1 MVNKVFL
8 LGRLG
13 KDPEVKYLDNNR
25 AVANFTLA
33 TNEVFID
40 KSGNKVEQTDWHNI
54 EMWDALAKNAEK
66 VLKKGRTVFIEGKIK
81 NDTWVDK
88 DGNKRTTMRIRALQF
103 QVVSS
108 PNNGGDHN
116 HNDKNDHSHDTH
128 DSHGHNDHGDSNLP
142 F

>member
-13 KDPEVKYLDNNR
+13 KDPEVRYLDNNR
-25 AVANFTLA
+25 AVANFTIA

-54 EMWDALAKNAEK
+54 EMWDALARNAEK

-81 NDTWVDK
+81 NETWTDK
-88 DGNKRTTMRIRALQF
+88 DGNKRSAVRIRALQF
-103 QVVSS
+103 QVVAS
-108 PNNGGDHN
+108 PNSENP
-116 HNDKNDHSHDTH
+116 SHADNRSTPPV
-128 DSHGHNDHGDSNLP
+128 DDAPMDLQADDLP

>member
-13 KDPEVKYLDNNR
+13 KDPEVRYLENNR

-54 EMWDALAKNAEK
+54 EMWDALARNAEK
-66 VLKKGRTVFIEGKIK
+66 VLRKGRTVFIEGKIK
-81 NDTWVDK
+81 NETWTDK
-88 DGNKRTTMRIRALQF
+88 EGNKRSAVRIRALQF
-103 QVVSS
+103 QVVSTPS
-108 PNNGGDHN
+108 PNNEHHNNSSERNANVPDEHHHDGGDIM
-116 HNDKNDHSHDTH
+116 
-128 DSHGHNDHGDSNLP
+128 P

>member
-33 TNEVFID
+33 TNEVFMD

-88 DGNKRTTMRIRALQF
+88 EGNKRTTMRIRALQF
-103 QVVSS
+103 QVVSTPS
-108 PNNGGDHN
+108 NNLDHQ
-116 HNDKNDHSHDTH
+116 HADKHEHSHDNHITQ
-128 DSHGHNDHGDSNLP
+128 DNDSNLP

>member
-13 KDPEVKYLDNNR
+13 KDPEVRYLENNR

-40 KSGNKVEQTDWHNI
+40 KAGNKVEQTDWHNI
-54 EMWDALAKNAEK
+54 EMWDALARNAEK

-81 NDTWVDK
+81 NETWTDK
-88 DGNKRTTMRIRALQF
+88 EGNKRSAVRIRALQF

-108 PNNGGDHN
+108 PSTADHGNNHEKNGNVHEEHHSDGGDI
-116 HNDKNDHSHDTH
+116 
-128 DSHGHNDHGDSNLP
+128 LP

>member
-13 KDPEVKYLDNNR
+13 KDPEVRHLDNNR

-40 KSGNKVEQTDWHNI
+40 KSGNKVEQTDWHHV
-54 EMWDALAKNAEK
+54 EMWDALARNAEK
-66 VLKKGRTVFIEGKIK
+66 VLRKGRTVFIEGKIK
-81 NDTWVDK
+81 NETWTDK
-88 DGNKRTTMRIRALQF
+88 DGNKRSAVRIRALQF
-103 QVVSS
+103 QIVSNS
-108 PNNGGDHN
+108 SNADGIGPNEKNGNVMDEHL
-116 HNDKNDHSHDTH
+116 DVSDP
-128 DSHGHNDHGDSNLP
+128 LP

>member
-33 TNEVFID
+33 TNEVFLD

-81 NDTWVDK
+81 NDTFPCV
-88 DGNKRTTMRIRALQF
+88 
-103 QVVSS
+103 
-108 PNNGGDHN
+108 
-116 HNDKNDHSHDTH
+116 
-128 DSHGHNDHGDSNLP
+128 
-142 F
+142 

>member
-88 DGNKRTTMRIRALQF
+88 EGNKRTTMRIRALQF
-103 QVVSS
+103 QVVSA
-108 PNNGGDHN
+108 PGNNGDQH
-116 HNDKNDHSHDTH
+116 HNDKHDHSHDTP
-128 DSHGHNDHGDSNLP
+128 DSANVHENGDSGLP

>member
-13 KDPEVKYLDNNR
+13 KDPEVRYLDNNR
-25 AVANFTLA
+25 AVANFTIA

-54 EMWDALAKNAEK
+54 EMWDALARNAEK

-81 NDTWVDK
+81 NETWTDK
-88 DGNKRTTMRIRALQF
+88 DGNKRSAVRIRALQF
-103 QVVSS
+103 QVVAS
-108 PNNGGDHN
+108 PNSENPSNSDHKSTPSV
-116 HNDKNDHSHDTH
+116 DDAPMDLQA
-128 DSHGHNDHGDSNLP
+128 DDLP

>member
-13 KDPEVKYLDNNR
+13 KDPDVRYLENNR

-54 EMWDALAKNAEK
+54 EMWDALARNAEK

-81 NDTWVDK
+81 NETWVDK
-88 DGNKRTTMRIRALQF
+88 EGHKRSAVRIRALQF
-103 QVVSS
+103 QVVSTPS
-108 PNNGGDHN
+108 AEHTGTYQDRAPNPGDN
-116 HNDKNDHSHDTH
+116 HHES
-128 DSHGHNDHGDSNLP
+128 GDLP

>member
-13 KDPEVKYLDNNR
+13 KDPEVRYLDHNR

-40 KSGNKVEQTDWHNI
+40 KSGNKVEQTDWHHV
-54 EMWDALAKNAEK
+54 EMWDALARNAEK
-66 VLKKGRTVFIEGKIK
+66 VLRKGRTVFIEGKIK
-81 NDTWVDK
+81 NETWTDK
-88 DGNKRTTMRIRALQF
+88 DGNKRSAVRIRALQF
-103 QVVSS
+103 QVVS
-108 PNNGGDHN
+108 NGPSADGLGP
-116 HNDKNDHSHDTH
+116 NDKNGNVMDEHLDASDP
-128 DSHGHNDHGDSNLP
+128 LP

>member
-13 KDPEVKYLDNNR
+13 KDPEVRYLDHNR

-40 KSGNKVEQTDWHNI
+40 KSGNKVEQTDWHHV
-54 EMWDALAKNAEK
+54 EMWDALARNAEK
-66 VLKKGRTVFIEGKIK
+66 VLRKGRTVFIEGKIK
-81 NDTWVDK
+81 NETWTDK
-88 DGNKRTTMRIRALQF
+88 DGNKRSAVRIRALQF
-103 QVVSS
+103 QVVSNS
-108 PNNGGDHN
+108 PSADGLGP
-116 HNDKNDHSHDTH
+116 NDKNGNVMDEHLDASDP
-128 DSHGHNDHGDSNLP
+128 LP

>member
-13 KDPEVKYLDNNR
+13 KDPEVRYLDNNR

-40 KSGNKVEQTDWHNI
+40 KSGNKVEQTDWHSI
-54 EMWDALAKNAEK
+54 EMWDALARNAEK

-81 NDTWVDK
+81 NETWTDK
-88 DGNKRTTMRIRALQF
+88 EGHKRSAVRIRALQF
-103 QVVSS
+103 QVVYSTPYNSDNNDKSS
-108 PNNGGDHN
+108 NEHADHSYN
-116 HNDKNDHSHDTH
+116 HND
-128 DSHGHNDHGDSNLP
+128 DSNY
-142 F
+142 

>member
-13 KDPEVKYLDNNR
+13 KDPEVRYLENNR

-54 EMWDALAKNAEK
+54 EMWDALARNAEK

-81 NDTWVDK
+81 NETWTDK
-88 DGNKRTTMRIRALQF
+88 EGNKRSAVRIRALQF

-108 PNNGGDHN
+108 PGPSDHNNNNNHQEKNGNVHEEHQPEGGDI
-116 HNDKNDHSHDTH
+116 
-128 DSHGHNDHGDSNLP
+128 LP

>member
-33 TNEVFID
+33 TNEVFLD

-88 DGNKRTTMRIRALQF
+88 EGNKRTTMRIRALQF

-108 PNNGGDHN
+108 PSPNNGEHAN
-116 HNDKNDHSHDTH
+116 NDKHDHANDHHTTH
-128 DSHGHNDHGDSNLP
+128 DDTDAGLP

>member
-88 DGNKRTTMRIRALQF
+88 EGNKRTTMRIRALQF

-108 PNNGGDHN
+108 PSNTGDHN
-116 HNDKNDHSHDTH
+116 NNNDRNDHSHDTNH
-128 DSHGHNDHGDSNLP
+128 TVHENGDSGLP

>member
-13 KDPEVKYLDNNR
+13 KDPEVRYLDHNR

-40 KSGNKVEQTDWHNI
+40 KSGNKVEQTDWHHV
-54 EMWDALAKNAEK
+54 EMWDALARNAEK
-66 VLKKGRTVFIEGKIK
+66 VLRKGRTVFIEGKIK
-81 NDTWVDK
+81 NETWTDK
-88 DGNKRTTMRIRALQF
+88 DGNKRSAVRIRALQF
-103 QVVSS
+103 QVVSNS
-108 PNNGGDHN
+108 PSADGLGP
-116 HNDKNDHSHDTH
+116 NDKNGNVMDEHLDVSDP
-128 DSHGHNDHGDSNLP
+128 LP

>member
-13 KDPEVKYLDNNR
+13 KDPEVRYLDHNR

-40 KSGNKVEQTDWHNI
+40 KSGQKVEQTDWHHI
-54 EMWDALAKNAEK
+54 EMWDALARNAEK
-66 VLKKGRTVFIEGKIK
+66 VLRKGRTVFIEGKIK
-81 NDTWVDK
+81 NETWTDK
-88 DGNKRTTMRIRALQF
+88 DGNKRSAVRIRALQF
-103 QVVSS
+103 QVVSNG
-108 PNNGGDHN
+108 PNADGSGGH
-116 HNDKNDHSHDTH
+116 DKN
-128 DSHGHNDHGDSNLP
+128 GHVMDETLDQTDPLP

>member
-13 KDPEVKYLDNNR
+13 KDPEVRYLENNR

-54 EMWDALAKNAEK
+54 EMWDALARNAEK

-81 NDTWVDK
+81 NETWTDK
-88 DGNKRTTMRIRALQF
+88 EGNKRSAVRIRALQF
-103 QVVSS
+103 QVVST
-108 PNNGGDHN
+108 PGAVVDHGNNNHHSHEKNGNVHEEHQPEGGDI
-116 HNDKNDHSHDTH
+116 
-128 DSHGHNDHGDSNLP
+128 LP

>member
-13 KDPEVKYLDNNR
+13 KDPEVRYLENNR

-54 EMWDALAKNAEK
+54 EMWDALARNAEK
-66 VLKKGRTVFIEGKIK
+66 VLRKGRTVFIEGKIK
-81 NDTWVDK
+81 NETWTDK
-88 DGNKRTTMRIRALQF
+88 EGNKRSAVRIRALQF
-103 QVVSS
+103 QVVSTPS
-108 PNNGGDHN
+108 PNNEHHNNSSDRNTNVADEHHNEGGDIM
-116 HNDKNDHSHDTH
+116 
-128 DSHGHNDHGDSNLP
+128 P

>member
-13 KDPEVKYLDNNR
+13 KDPEVRYLDNNR
-25 AVANFTLA
+25 AVANFTIA

-54 EMWDALAKNAEK
+54 EMWDALARNAEK

-81 NDTWVDK
+81 NETWTDK
-88 DGNKRTTMRIRALQF
+88 DGNKRSAVRIRALQF
-103 QVVSS
+103 QVVAS
-108 PNNGGDHN
+108 PNSENTSPSDVKFTPPV
-116 HNDKNDHSHDTH
+116 DDAPIDLSAD
-128 DSHGHNDHGDSNLP
+128 DLP

>member
-13 KDPEVKYLDNNR
+13 KDPEVRYLENPP
-25 AVANFTLA
+25 AVANFTMA

-54 EMWDALAKNAEK
+54 EMWDALARNAEK

-81 NDTWVDK
+81 NETWTDK
-88 DGNKRTTMRIRALQF
+88 EGHKRSAVRIRALQF
-103 QVVSS
+103 QVVSA
-108 PNNGGDHN
+108 PVPGEHNGNHHERNNHSVDDHN
-116 HNDKNDHSHDTH
+116 
-128 DSHGHNDHGDSNLP
+128 DSGDILP

>member
-13 KDPEVKYLDNNR
+13 KDPEVRYLENNR

-54 EMWDALAKNAEK
+54 EMWDALARNAEK
-66 VLKKGRTVFIEGKIK
+66 VLRKGRTVFIEGKIK
-81 NDTWVDK
+81 NETWTDK
-88 DGNKRTTMRIRALQF
+88 EGNKRSAVRIRALQF
-103 QVVSS
+103 QVVSTPS
-108 PNNGGDHN
+108 PNNEHHNNSSDRNANVADEHHHEGGDIM
-116 HNDKNDHSHDTH
+116 
-128 DSHGHNDHGDSNLP
+128 P

>member
-13 KDPEVKYLDNNR
+13 KDPEVKYLENNR

-33 TNEVFID
+33 TNEVFLD

-88 DGNKRTTMRIRALQF
+88 EGNKRTTMRIRALQF

-108 PNNGGDHN
+108 PSPNNGEHTN
-116 HNDKNDHSHDTH
+116 NDKHEHNNNDNHTQD
-128 DSHGHNDHGDSNLP
+128 DSDASLP

>member
-13 KDPEVKYLDNNR
+13 KDPEVRYLDHNR

-40 KSGNKVEQTDWHNI
+40 KSGTKVEQTDWHHI
-54 EMWDALAKNAEK
+54 EMWDALARNAEK

-81 NDTWVDK
+81 NESWTDK
-88 DGNKRTTMRIRALQF
+88 EGNKRSAVRIRALQF
-103 QVVSS
+103 QVVPSS
-108 PNNGGDHN
+108 FNHDNNGHG
-116 HNDKNDHSHDTH
+116 DKN
-128 DSHGHNDHGDSNLP
+128 GNQNDDNSNDESD

>member
-13 KDPEVKYLDNNR
+13 KDPEVRYLDHNR

-40 KSGNKVEQTDWHNI
+40 KSGNKVEQTDWHHV
-54 EMWDALAKNAEK
+54 EMWDALARNAEK
-66 VLKKGRTVFIEGKIK
+66 VLRKGRTVFIEGKIK
-81 NDTWVDK
+81 NETWTDK
-88 DGNKRTTMRIRALQF
+88 DGNKRSAVRIRALQF
-103 QVVSS
+103 QVVS
-108 PNNGGDHN
+108 NGPSADGLGP
-116 HNDKNDHSHDTH
+116 NDKNGNVMDEHLDAP
-128 DSHGHNDHGDSNLP
+128 DPLP

>member
-25 AVANFTLA
+25 AVANFTMA
-33 TNEVFID
+33 TNEVYID

-81 NDTWVDK
+81 NDNWIDK
-88 DGNKRTTMRIRALQF
+88 DGNKRTSIRIRALQF
-103 QVVSS
+103 QVINSPSS
-108 PNNGGDHN
+108 SN
-116 HNDKNDHSHDTH
+116 
-128 DSHGHNDHGDSNLP
+128 DSHHEEKNNNIDLNSDFEHSDSP

>member
-88 DGNKRTTMRIRALQF
+88 EGNKRTTMRIRALQF
-103 QVVSS
+103 QVVSA
-108 PNNGGDHN
+108 PGNNGDKHDHPGDTH
-116 HNDKNDHSHDTH
+116 HDTVNGN
-128 DSHGHNDHGDSNLP
+128 DSNGDSGLP

>member
-13 KDPEVKYLDNNR
+13 KDPEVRYLDHNR

-40 KSGNKVEQTDWHNI
+40 KSGNKVEQTDWHHV
-54 EMWDALAKNAEK
+54 EMWDALARNAEK
-66 VLKKGRTVFIEGKIK
+66 VLRKGRTVFIEGKIK
-81 NDTWVDK
+81 NETWTDK
-88 DGNKRTTMRIRALQF
+88 DGNKRSAVRIRALQF
-103 QVVSS
+103 QVVSNGPSADGLS
-108 PNNGGDHN
+108 P
-116 HNDKNDHSHDTH
+116 NDKNGNVMDEHLDASDP
-128 DSHGHNDHGDSNLP
+128 LP

>member
-13 KDPEVKYLDNNR
+13 KDPDVRYLENNR

-54 EMWDALAKNAEK
+54 EMWDALARNAEK

-81 NDTWVDK
+81 NETWVDK
-88 DGNKRTTMRIRALQF
+88 EGHKRSAVRIRALQF
-103 QVVSS
+103 QVVSTPSAEHNNNFQDKS
-108 PNNGGDHN
+108 P
-116 HNDKNDHSHDTH
+116 
-128 DSHGHNDHGDSNLP
+128 GHNEFNNDSGDLP

>member
-13 KDPEVKYLDNNR
+13 KDPEVRYLDHNR

-40 KSGNKVEQTDWHNI
+40 KSGNKVEQTDWHQI
-54 EMWDALAKNAEK
+54 EMWDALARNAEK

-81 NDTWVDK
+81 NETWTDK
-88 DGNKRTTMRIRALQF
+88 EGNKRSAVRIRALQF
-103 QVVSS
+103 QVVASS
-108 PNNGGDHN
+108 TGVEHPLN
-116 HNDKNDHSHDTH
+116 HDRNDIPPESHDES
-128 DSHGHNDHGDSNLP
+128 DILP

>member
-13 KDPEVKYLDNNR
+13 KDPEVRYLENNR

-54 EMWDALAKNAEK
+54 EMWDALARNAEK

-81 NDTWVDK
+81 NETWTDK
-88 DGNKRTTMRIRALQF
+88 EGNKRSAVRIRALQF

-108 PNNGGDHN
+108 PGTHDNPGPQEKNGNIQEEHHPEGGDIM
-116 HNDKNDHSHDTH
+116 
-128 DSHGHNDHGDSNLP
+128 P

>member
-13 KDPEVKYLDNNR
+13 KDPEVRYLDHNR

-40 KSGNKVEQTDWHNI
+40 KSGQKVEQTDWHHI
-54 EMWDALAKNAEK
+54 EMWDALARNAEK
-66 VLKKGRTVFIEGKIK
+66 VLRKGRTVFIEGKIK
-81 NDTWVDK
+81 NETWTDK
-88 DGNKRTTMRIRALQF
+88 DGNKRSAVRIRALQF
-103 QVVSS
+103 QVVSNGPSTEGTS
-108 PNNGGDHN
+108 P
-116 HNDKNDHSHDTH
+116 NDKNGNVMDEHLDAP
-128 DSHGHNDHGDSNLP
+128 DPLP

>member
-13 KDPEVKYLDNNR
+13 KDPEVRYLDNNR
-25 AVANFTLA
+25 AVANFTIA

-54 EMWDALAKNAEK
+54 EMWDALARNAEK

-81 NDTWVDK
+81 NETWTDK
-88 DGNKRTTMRIRALQF
+88 DGNKRSAVRIRALQF
-103 QVVSS
+103 QVVAS
-108 PNNGGDHN
+108 PNSENVSASDVKTTPPV
-116 HNDKNDHSHDTH
+116 D
-128 DSHGHNDHGDSNLP
+128 DSPIDLSADDLP

>member
-13 KDPEVKYLDNNR
+13 KDPEVRYLENNR

-54 EMWDALAKNAEK
+54 EMWDALARNAEK
-66 VLKKGRTVFIEGKIK
+66 VLRKGRTVFIEGKIK
-81 NDTWVDK
+81 NETWTDK
-88 DGNKRTTMRIRALQF
+88 EGNKRSAVRIRALQF
-103 QVVSS
+103 QVVSTPS
-108 PNNGGDHN
+108 PNNEHHNNSSDRNTNVADEHHHEGGDIM
-116 HNDKNDHSHDTH
+116 
-128 DSHGHNDHGDSNLP
+128 P

>member
-25 AVANFTLA
+25 AVANFTMA
-33 TNEVFID
+33 TNEVYID

-81 NDTWVDK
+81 NDNWIDK
-88 DGNKRTTMRIRALQF
+88 DGNKRTSIRIRALQF
-103 QVVSS
+103 QVINS
-108 PNNGGDHN
+108 PSNSN
-116 HNDKNDHSHDTH
+116 
-128 DSHGHNDHGDSNLP
+128 DSHHEEKNNNIDLNSDFEHSDSP